1 MFHPPTIYSSPTSVK
16 IKICSCKGVSNF
28 RATSLYS
35 LAEVTLSISRCL
47 SLFLLTM
54 QVGQLTWTI
63 VTICMIVAQVK
74 FIAHNIFN
82 GIFWFFFPASLVICN
97 DISAYF
103 W

>member
-1 MFHPPTIYSSPTSVK
+1 MLCIALFCKEFYVNGFDASFVSIAVAVVA
-16 IKICSCKGVSNF
+16 ICLIVV
-28 RATSLYS
+28 AV
-35 LAEVTLSISRCL
+35 VTVTA
-47 SLFLLTM
+47 FY

-74 FIAHNIFN
+74 FVAHNIFN

>member
-1 MFHPPTIYSSPTSVK
+1 MLPTIVNNTPRPLDLHL
-16 IKICSCKGVSNF
+16 CL
-28 RATSLYS
+28 RQSLQH
-35 LAEVTLSISRCL
+35 TRMFLSI
-47 SLFLLTM
+47 

-74 FIAHNIFN
+74 MIAHNIFN

>member
-1 MFHPPTIYSSPTSVK
+1 MF
-16 IKICSCKGVSNF
+16 
-28 RATSLYS
+28 
-35 LAEVTLSISRCL
+35 LSI
-47 SLFLLTM
+47 

-74 FIAHNIFN
+74 MIAHNIFN

>member
-1 MFHPPTIYSSPTSVK
+1 MKRYSFVIP
-16 IKICSCKGVSNF
+16 
-28 RATSLYS
+28 R
-35 LAEVTLSISRCL
+35 L
-47 SLFLLTM
+47 SLSVV

-74 FIAHNIFN
+74 FVAHNIFN

-97 DISAYF
+97 DVSAYF

>member
-1 MFHPPTIYSSPTSVK
+1 MKVTHAAEDSMLFDSFHLFFCCIRLNER
-16 IKICSCKGVSNF
+16 IH
-28 RATSLYS
+28 RAKHL
-35 LAEVTLSISRCL
+35 LL
-47 SLFLLTM
+47 SLDTPLLYIA

-74 FIAHNIFN
+74 FVAHNIFN

>member
-1 MFHPPTIYSSPTSVK
+1 MRTTAGLVFSQQPSSP
-16 IKICSCKGVSNF
+16 
-28 RATSLYS
+28 
-35 LAEVTLSISRCL
+35 
-47 SLFLLTM
+47 LFLVRRSPLTTTAFVRNPLVD

-74 FIAHNIFN
+74 FVAHNIFN

-97 DISAYF
+97 DITAYF